1 MNKSHFFHS
10 SEIAPSELIVTEQG
24 RIYHLDLHPSEIA
37 DDIII
42 VGDQE
47 RVTQV
52 SKHFDKIEHKISKR
66 EFITHTGFFKGKK
79 ITVLSTGIGTDN
91 IDITLNEL
99 DALVNID
106 LKTKKIKKEHRSLN
120 IVRIGTSGSLQED
133 IPVDSFVVSSHGL
146 GFDGLLGFYKTDPE
160 QEEIMLK
167 KAFLSQVNWPNEA
180 NSPYFTIGNK
190 TLIDHLGN
198 GFTKG
203 ITATANG
210 FYGPQGRSLRLKTR
224 VPELNEQ
231 LNQFKYNNLRITN
244 FEMETSALYGLSAML
259 GHKACTVCAIIA
271 NRFKKEYSKD
281 YKKTVNQLIE
291 ITLNR
296 LVNI

>member
-1 MNKSHFFHS
+1 
-10 SEIAPSELIVTEQG
+10 
-24 RIYHLDLHPSEIA
+24 
-37 DDIII
+37 
-42 VGDQE
+42 
-47 RVTQV
+47 
-52 SKHFDKIEHKISKR
+52 
-66 EFITHTGFFKGKK
+66 
-79 ITVLSTGIGTDN
+79 
-91 IDITLNEL
+91 
-99 DALVNID
+99 
-106 LKTKKIKKEHRSLN
+106 
-120 IVRIGTSGSLQED
+120 
-133 IPVDSFVVSSHGL
+133 
-146 GFDGLLGFYKTDPE
+146 
-160 QEEIMLK
+160 MLK

-231 LNQFKYNNLRITN
+231 LNQFNYNNLRITN